1 MIVFGAISFTV
12 ISTVVVPLPP
22 AFVAVTVYTVE
33 GERTVGVPLISPVV
47 VLNDKPVGSDGAIDQ
62 ETTAPPLA
70 VGVVLVIAESFV
82 KVNELG
88 L

>member
-1 MIVFGAISFTV
+1 MIVFGAISFTC
-12 ISTVVVPLPP
+12 ITTVVVPLPP

-33 GERTVGVPLISPVV
+33 GEITVGVPLSSPVV
-47 VLNDKPVGSDGAIDQ
+47 ALNAKPVGSAGAIDQ
-62 ETTAPPLA
+62 ETTAPPVA
-70 VGVVLVIAESFV
+70 VGVVLVIAEFFV

>member
-1 MIVFGAISFTV
+1 MRYRLLDIT
-12 ISTVVVPLPP
+12 TVVVPLPP
-22 AFVAVTVYTVE
+22 ALVAVTVYTVE
-33 GERTVGVPLISPVV
+33 VEITVGVPLISPVV
-47 VLNDKPVGSDGAIDQ
+47 VLNAKPVGSDGTIDQ

-70 VGVVLVIAESFV
+70 VGVLLVIAESFV